1 MTNEIRFDEIG
12 AKIRFLRK
20 QHDLTLKSL
29 SSKLGYTTHGY
40 LSEIETGKKTPSM
53 DFIIKF
59 CDFLEIS
66 IDQLL
71 KGGIAPCCKS
81 HQIKKLADHAVE
93 RIRLILS
100 TYQDG
105 TGMLAHKEGLTL
117 PGWRDFERAVA
128 LALVGE
134 AQESKFIF
142 DVLLPT
148 CDSNIKHGISCKMRR
163 ELDRLDRDGRVTI
176 EISNSAGKF
185 WDYLNSQGINQ
196 SNYKE
201 CPVEVG
207 RTLLNLIEQWH
218 HSVSLDQGG
227 LVDLS
232 CSFYLVLSWS
242 KKGWYQ
248 LHQFDLKMPDPD
260 QINWYFP
267 TFGNESGVLARRL
280 TGNDGTGALFE
291 WYGESGGQLKYHP
304 PAKNALWASER
315 FQLEPLRKDAEYGIL
330 EKVAMYFP
338 ELWANACRE

>member
-1 MTNEIRFDEIG
+1 MTNKISFNEIG
-12 AKIRFLRK
+12 TKIRFLRK
-20 QHDLTLKSL
+20 QHGFTLKNL
-29 SSKLGYTTHGY
+29 SNKLGYITHGY
-40 LSEIETGKKTPSM
+40 LSEIETGKKIPSM
-53 DFIIKF
+53 DFILKF
-59 CDFLEIS
+59 CSFLEIS

-71 KGGIAPCCKS
+71 KEEIIPCKLR
-81 HQIKKLADHAVE
+81 QIKNLDHAVE

-105 TGMLAHKEGLTL
+105 TGMLAHKDDSTL
-117 PGWRDFERAVA
+117 PGWHDFERAVA

-201 CPVEVG
+201 CPVQVG
-207 RTLLNLIEQWH
+207 CALLNLIEQWYQ
-218 HSVSLDQGG
+218 SVSLDQGG

-232 CSFYLVLSWS
+232 CSFYLVLSWN

-248 LHQFDLKMPDPD
+248 LHQFDLKMPNPN

-267 TFGNESGVLARRL
+267 TFGSEPEVLARRL
-280 TGNDGTGALFE
+280 TGNDEIGTLFE
-291 WYGESGGQLKYHP
+291 WYGESGGQLKYYP
-304 PAKNALWASER
+304 LAKNALWASER

-338 ELWANACRE
+338 ELWAKACRE

>member
-1 MTNEIRFDEIG
+1 MTNEIKLDEIG

-20 QHDLTLKSL
+20 QHGLTLKKL
-29 SSKLGYTTHGY
+29 SGELGYATHGY
-40 LSEIETGKKTPSM
+40 LSEIETGKKIPSM

-59 CDFLEIS
+59 CEFLEVS

-71 KGGIAPCCKS
+71 KGGVTSCQT
-81 HQIKKLADHAVE
+81 HQMKKLAAHTVE
-93 RIRLILS
+93 KIRLILS

-128 LALVGE
+128 LAFSGE

-148 CDSNIKHGISCKMRR
+148 SDEQIKHGISCKMRR
-163 ELDRLDRDGRVTI
+163 ELDRIDRDGRVTI
-176 EISNSAGKF
+176 EISNSAGEF
-185 WDYLNSQGINQ
+185 FYYLNSQGINQ
-196 SNYKE
+196 ANYKE
-201 CPVEVG
+201 KPVEVG
-207 RTLLNLIEQWH
+207 RYLLNFVEQWYQ
-218 HSVSLDQGG
+218 SVSLNQGG
-227 LVDLS
+227 PVDLS
-232 CSFYLVLSWS
+232 CSFYLVLSWN

-267 TFGNESGVLARRL
+267 SLENKSGALARRL
-280 TGNDGTGALFE
+280 RGDDETGPLFE
-291 WYGESGGQLKYHP
+291 WYGESGGQLKYYP
-304 PAKNALWASER
+304 LAKNALWTSER
-315 FQLEPLRKDAEYGIL
+315 FQLEPLRKDAEYGLL

-338 ELWANACRE
+338 ELWANACSE